1 MWLVILLSGGMTGR
15 AVCAEGRGFLSSYEW
30 TEFVNWYGSYLFVLR
45 LGDDYTT
52 IAKTIL

>member
-1 MWLVILLSGGMTGR
+1 MTGR